1 MSELYSKNAT
11 MRLIG
16 YNCLCC
22 DDGFQQ
28 VKDIASAHGK
38 GHDGE
43 ALNIAYDGF
52 IAGIIAGKRLE
63 RAKRRRQQ
71 LGDIQP
77 VLQLYRELI
86 ADSDESRVEHTLAS
100 LERMASDKSDGVKD
114 YVTMFVRTVKS
125 SRYTSED

>member
-16 YNCLCC
+16 HNCLCC

-28 VKDIASAHGK
+28 VKDIASAHGR

-43 ALNIAYDGF
+43 SLNLVYDGF

-63 RAKRRRQQ
+63 RARRKRQHQRN
-71 LGDIQP
+71 IQP
-77 VLQLYRELI
+77 ILELYRELI
-86 ADSDESRVEHTLAS
+86 SDGDESRVTQTLAS
-100 LERMASDKSDGVKD
+100 LECMASNQSDAVQSYVALFIKTVIKD
-114 YVTMFVRTVKS
+114 RCQM
-125 SRYTSED
+125 

>member
-63 RAKRRRQQ
+63 RAKRKKQQ
-71 LGDIQP
+71 YVTIQP
-77 VLQLYRELI
+77 ILQLYTELI

-100 LERMASDKSDGVKD
+100 LERMALDQSDSVKD
-114 YVTMFVRTVKS
+114 YVAMFVRTVKNR
-125 SRYTSED
+125 RYGII